1 MPTDLVFLMM
11 YTKRLKHIKYDRPKF
26 TNLPHGIYA
35 CFHLVNNF
43 WKQFRAVTQ
52 ITETTPNVDKAREY
66 NRLKRVS
73 SYFWIIFSVFGIM
86 TIIYS
91 LLPDFYYLF
100 IPLDKFHHPILNSIG
115 LLILKI
121 AIVWIV
127 IAQIHI
133 DKELYKYSRNIESLS
148 AMELVR
154 CSERMLL
161 TGMLVLFIGFF
172 TTITNI
178 IGLLLVASGFFIYLK
193 IFFLNSYLKFE
204 N

>member
-1 MPTDLVFLMM
+1 MTDPTLQMYLPAFMLVATWL
-11 YTKRLKHIKYDRPKF
+11 I
-26 TNLPHGIYA
+26 
-35 CFHLVNNF
+35 VF
-43 WKQFRAVTQ
+43 WKQFRKVTR
-52 ITETTPNVDKAREY
+52 ITETSTDTEKILEY

-73 SYFWIIFSVFGIM
+73 LFFWVIFSVFGVM
-86 TIIYS
+86 TVIYS
-91 LLPDFYYLF
+91 LAPEFYYVFL
-100 IPLDKFHHPILNSIG
+100 PLDKFHHPLINVMG
-115 LLILKI
+115 LLIMKI

-154 CSERMLL
+154 YSERMLL

-178 IGLLLVASGFFIYLK
+178 IGLLLVGLGLAIYLK
-193 IFFLNSYLKFE
+193 MFFTKPPHQFE